1 MDKKVGAMLVKK
13 NADPFRK
20 SRSQRQN
27 PTDLWDSNP
36 RKKHPTIDILK
47 VSEHGNVSE
56 HAVFP
61 DHLVMKGRAEIQEL
75 LH

>member
-1 MDKKVGAMLVKK
+1 MDKKVGAMLVKRK
-13 NADPFRK
+13 KADPFRK

-27 PTDLWDSNP
+27 TTDLWDSNP
-36 RKKHPTIDILK
+36 RKKKQHPTIDILK

-61 DHLVMKGRAEIQEL
+61 DHLVMKGKA
-75 LH
+75 

>member
-1 MDKKVGAMLVKK
+1 MDKKVGAMMVKKK

-36 RKKHPTIDILK
+36 RKNTL
-47 VSEHGNVSE
+47 
-56 HAVFP
+56 
-61 DHLVMKGRAEIQEL
+61 Q
-75 LH
+75 